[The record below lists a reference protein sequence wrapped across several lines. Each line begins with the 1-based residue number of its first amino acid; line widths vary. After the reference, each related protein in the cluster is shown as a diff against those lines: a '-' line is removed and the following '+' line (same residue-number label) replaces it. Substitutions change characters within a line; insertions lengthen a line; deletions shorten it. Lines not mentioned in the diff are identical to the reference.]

1 MDISLEMSKNW
12 FEFSLGTT
20 HATMLTHWDFTDA
33 AANSTSQQINRQ
45 KSARNL
51 VVRELDRSTPRG
63 VFYDRHRKETHIAT
77 LSTCDCHDFNFAGD
91 GHWRTFRP
99 CMHIY
104 RLAIELGLVDVIY
117 LDWRARAAWAGPLAE
132 LETKR
137 LQRLPRDPSQWGG
150 WAAEVHESGIQQNRQ
165 YRAYSIVREEQ
176 HSVLQT
182 PDGYLVHDYAVDL
195 SRCTCADFSERRLP
209 CKHVYA
215 VALTFGISLPFD
227 YDSYQKAHS
236 EGPRGCV

>member
-1 MDISLEMSKNW
+1 
-12 FEFSLGTT
+12 
-20 HATMLTHWDFTDA
+20 
-33 AANSTSQQINRQ
+33 
-45 KSARNL
+45 
-51 VVRELDRSTPRG
+51 
-63 VFYDRHRKETHIAT
+63 
-77 LSTCDCHDFNFAGD
+77 
-91 GHWRTFRP
+91 
-99 CMHIY
+99 MHIY

-182 PDGYLVHDYAVDL
+182 PCSCCDSTAVWTLDRSNQSMKPTAPFRNNPSVVATTPCRGLSL
-195 SRCTCADFSERRLP
+195 SR
-209 CKHVYA
+209 
-215 VALTFGISLPFD
+215 
-227 YDSYQKAHS
+227 
-236 EGPRGCV
+236 